1 MSANKNRTVESEI
14 YEIPY
19 RARLC
24 FEKNKGL
31 ILPEKVPY
39 IGMGSSFF
47 AAEVIKYLG
56 FPIFPEL
63 ASEYCI
69 EYRQD
74 ADFENAVIISQSGES
89 VETLAC
95 AKKFQAFTGIVN
107 SEESKLCKLKNVRQ
121 ICYLNAGPEFHSSSK
136 TYLNTLVVLYLGLGL
151 DPTFALESIH
161 NRFNYFKEL
170 GENIAVFLL
179 KKMRKKRFA
188 GLYIIGNGP
197 NIGTVHQAAQILTE
211 TTKLPFIG
219 LPASQYNHGLKE
231 AASNSIVIV
240 LNPSGRLYDRTRGLI
255 KTIEKAGASVYQINE
270 DELMEELSPFSLILP
285 FFFTAMY
292 LVDKMR
298 ISDDFIVGDKIIAE

>member
-1 MSANKNRTVESEI
+1 MESEI

-24 FEKNKGL
+24 FDKNKGL

-56 FPIFPEL
+56 FAVFPEL
-63 ASEYCI
+63 ASEYCS
-69 EYRQD
+69 EFRNEKD
-74 ADFENAVIISQSGES
+74 LENAVIISQSGES
-89 VETLAC
+89 IETIAC

-107 SEESKLCKLKNVRQ
+107 SEDSKLCKLKNIRQ
-121 ICYLNAGPEFHSSSK
+121 ICYLNAGTELHSSSK

-151 DPTFALESIH
+151 DPSFALESIH
-161 NRFNYFKEL
+161 NRFDYFKVL

-188 GLYIIGNGP
+188 GLYVIGNGP
-197 NIGTVHQAAQILTE
+197 NIGTVHQAAQVLTE

-219 LPASQYNHGLKE
+219 LPATQYNHGLKE

-240 LNPSGRLYDRTRGLI
+240 LNPSGRLYERTRGLI
-255 KTIEKAGASVYQINE
+255 KTIEKAGASVYEINE
-270 DELMEELSPFSLILP
+270 DELNEELSPFSMILP
-285 FFFTAMY
+285 FYFTAMY
-292 LVDKMR
+292 LADKR
-298 ISDDFIVGDKIIAE
+298 KISDDYIVGDKIITE